1 MTPVATRVAI
11 RATSWDGALAE
22 TLSGAAERA
31 FADGTHATVHSVHAR
46 VVNVLCGDELIAIA
60 DDGLDDAPA
69 TIRVPMAGWD
79 AHGLVAGAAVAV
91 SRTGL
96 VLSSP
101 AGDIDVRIEDAP
113 AWLPRLADL
122 SLVPA
127 ESLRAVR
134 ACIADGS
141 GDTAPA
147 TPFGRAA
154 ATLLAAGVEALRH
167 AVLAGAPD
175 AITAAARGLLGLG
188 EGLTPTG
195 DDILT
200 GLAFLAAHPGMRL
213 GAHLPALAA
222 AAADRDATTLLGAVT
237 VRHAVRGRGR
247 QRLHDLARG
256 IGDGDA
262 DLVEL
267 AVMRIREIG
276 HTSGEDILTGIRLA
290 LDLETDVRDGT
301 R

>member
-1 MTPVATRVAI
+1 MTPVATPVAI
-11 RATSWDGALAE
+11 RATSWDAALAE

-31 FADGTHATVHSVHAR
+31 FADDTQAAVHSVHRR

-69 TIRVPMAGWD
+69 TIRVPMSDWD
-79 AHGLVAGAAVAV
+79 ARGLVAGTAVTV

-96 VLSSP
+96 VLPSP
-101 AGDIDVRIEDAP
+101 TGDIDVRIVDAP

-127 ESLRAVR
+127 ERLRAVG
-134 ACIADGS
+134 AGIADGS
-141 GDTAPA
+141 PRAAPV

-154 ATLLAAGVEALRH
+154 AALLASRVAELRQ
-167 AVLAGAPD
+167 AVPAGAPD
-175 AITAAARGLLGLG
+175 AVTDAARGVLGLG

-200 GLAFLAAHPGMRL
+200 GLAFLAAQPGMRL
-213 GAHLPALAA
+213 GAHLPALEAA
-222 AAADRDATTLLGAVT
+222 ASVHDATTLLGAVT
-237 VRHAVRGRGR
+237 VRHAVRGRAR
-247 QRLHDLARG
+247 QRLHDLACG
-256 IGDGDA
+256 IGDGDDA
-262 DLVEL
+262 LIEL
-267 AVMRIREIG
+267 AVMRVREIG

-290 LDLETDVRDGT
+290 LDLESDLRDGS